1 MSMKKDMIKLLDSIS
16 KFNTYSKYS
25 NSLKKIFKNKTL
37 KDYVKTLKNPVHID
51 SFQFTTDFD
60 KRTQKIEEE
69 DEFNLMPKGYLKKSK
84 QLNLLNDESIPIPEE
99 NKEITKNNFFK
110 NNSVKSLTSFN
121 LSMLRHSQELDPFKY
136 NPNYNSIYKSI
147 PTFKIISPNKKTI
160 KKNPKSELFLT
171 GINAKNKI
179 QNLKNLKINIINEN
193 SFNDNK
199 NKKRKNI
206 MIKSTSDN
214 NIKRINYRTLPHL
227 KSFPFNNKNKN
238 KKNSRNN
245 FNNNHAFRFSKYM
258 PRKINIY
265 NVNKRLTYLEPHKYS
280 SSNKNNK
287 AIDFKKME
295 SRDSNRWI
303 NFERLVT
310 PSIYYYSPKYDYIDR
325 QPLNILFNP
334 KDFYRNKRK
343 YNIKKILTS
352 FNVKKEYESIDNA
365 RLKLKNNNYNIY

>member
-1 MSMKKDMIKLLDSIS
+1 MSKKKDMIKLLDSIS

-25 NSLKKIFKNKTL
+25 NSLKKLFKNKTL
-37 KDYVKTLKNPVHID
+37 KDYIKTLKNPMHID
-51 SFQFTTDFD
+51 SFQFITDFD

-69 DEFNLMPKGYLKKSK
+69 DEFNLLPKGYLKKGK
-84 QLNLLNDESIPIPEE
+84 QLDLLNEESIPIQEE

-110 NNSVKSLTSFN
+110 NSCIKSLTNFN
-121 LSMLRHSQELDPFKY
+121 LSMIKLKHSRELDPFKY

-147 PTFKIISPNKKTI
+147 PTFKIISPNKKVI
-160 KKNPKSELFLT
+160 KKNAKSELFLT
-171 GINAKNKI
+171 GIIAKNRI

-193 SFNDNK
+193 SFNNNRNK
-199 NKKRKNI
+199 SKKNI

-227 KSFPFNNKNKN
+227 KSFPFPFNNKIKKKRRNK
-238 KKNSRNN
+238 
-245 FNNNHAFRFSKYM
+245 FDNNHAFRFSKYM

-265 NVNKRLTYLEPHKYS
+265 NVNKRLTYLEPNKYS
-280 SSNKNNK
+280 FSNKNNK

-303 NFERLVT
+303 YFERLIT
-310 PSIYYYSPKYDYIDR
+310 PSIYYYSPKYDYIDK

-334 KDFYRNKRK
+334 KDFYRNNKK

-352 FNVKKEYESIDNA
+352 YNIKKEYESIDNS
-365 RLKLKNNNYNIY
+365 RLK